1 MSNSETLKEGM
12 ENLGRRIRLVASV
25 GVVLLVGAGAFY
37 TWLTLNFSYS
47 QGTRAGLLQK
57 FDREQGWV
65 CKTAEGELALYVVGG
80 LAPQIWHFSVRD
92 ERVADKLEHAV
103 GQKVQLHYS
112 EHKGVPTSCFGATG
126 FFVDG
131 ITLVNDSP
139 VPGAAVPTNP

>member
-1 MSNSETLKEGM
+1 MSNGGGVKEGM
-12 ENLGRRIRLVASV
+12 EKLGRRLRLGASIFVVFVVAAS
-25 GVVLLVGAGAFY
+25 AFY

-57 FDREQGWV
+57 FNREQGWV

-92 ERVADKLEHAV
+92 ERIADKLEHAV

-112 EHKGVPTSCFGATG
+112 EHRGVPSSCFGETG

-131 ITLVNDSP
+131 VTQVNDSP
-139 VPGAAVPTNP
+139 LPGS

>member
-1 MSNSETLKEGM
+1 MSVNEGI
-12 ENLGRRIRLVASV
+12 ENLGRRVRLAATV
-25 GVVLLVGAGAFY
+25 GVILLVGASAFY

-57 FDREQGWV
+57 FNREQGWV

-92 ERVADKLEHAV
+92 DRIADKLERAV

-112 EHKGVPTSCFGATG
+112 EHRGVPSSCFGETS

-139 VPGAAVPTNP
+139 VTGAASAPGS

>member
-1 MSNSETLKEGM
+1 MSHNDEIKEGI
-12 ENLGRRIRLVASV
+12 EKLGRRMRLGASIFV
-25 GVVLLVGAGAFY
+25 ILVVGAGAFY

-57 FDREQGWV
+57 FNREQGWV

-92 ERVADKLEHAV
+92 DRIADKLEHAV

-112 EHKGVPTSCFGATG
+112 EHKGVPSSCFGETG

-139 VPGAAVPTNP
+139 VPGS